1 MKHVKGIGLFVFV
14 IGCVAVGVTGFL
26 AIQYAISGPYSFALF
41 EFALCAFNVW
51 NLTNLVKS
59 VTREAELDAWIEE
72 MRRKADNDNWEWLG

>member
-26 AIQYAISGPYSFALF
+26 AIQYASSGPYSFALF

-51 NLTNLVKS
+51 NLTDLVS
-59 VTREAELDAWIEE
+59 RATRQAELDAWIAEVHK
-72 MRRKADNDNWEWLG
+72 RAARQL